1 MGEETVTHN
10 RPPMDIKQEWQELDK
25 LAFEFKAVG
34 FYLSAHPL
42 DQKMAMLERLGVMP
56 LGSIEERMQ
65 DTSFIKSKIAGVLIK
80 KQVRIAK
87 SGNKFA
93 FLQISDP
100 TGVQEIMIFSELLAL
115 NQAILE
121 PGTNL
126 LIDLEVKQQDDS
138 IRMSGQGIKLLDDA
152 LKDKYRLTYIE
163 LVKTDSLPQLGELL
177 AEDGEGLAAIHLVLP
192 TGQLNEFVEMKLNG
206 SYKLSAATVNAIQQL
221 NGVENLRD
229 V

>member
-1 MGEETVTHN
+1 
-10 RPPMDIKQEWQELDK
+10 
-25 LAFEFKAVG
+25 
-34 FYLSAHPL
+34 
-42 DQKMAMLERLGVMP
+42 
-56 LGSIEERMQ
+56 MQ

-115 NQAILE
+115 NQHILE
-121 PGTNL
+121 PGTNIL
-126 LIDLEVKQQDDS
+126 VDLEVKQQDDS
-138 IRMSGQGIKLLDDA
+138 IRMSGQGIKLLEDA
-152 LKDKYRLTYIE
+152 LKDKSRLTYI
-163 LVKTDSLPQLGELL
+163 TMTSGDSMPQLGELL
-177 AEDGEGLAAIHLVLP
+177 KEDGEGLASIHVVLP
-192 TGQLNEFVEMKLNG
+192 TGQGNEYVEMKLNG

-221 NGVENLRD
+221 KGVESLRD